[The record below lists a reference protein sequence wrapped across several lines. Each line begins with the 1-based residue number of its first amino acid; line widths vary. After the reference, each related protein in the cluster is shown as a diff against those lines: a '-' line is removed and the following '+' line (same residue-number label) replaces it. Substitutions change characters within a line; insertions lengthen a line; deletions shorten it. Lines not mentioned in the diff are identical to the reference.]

1 LPIPLS
7 QGDRKLLLIA
17 GGVFLLMIAAAL
29 FLAKPEA
36 ARSETPTTYSTG
48 SGGAKAA
55 YLLLK
60 SSGYAVERW
69 EEPATELPETG
80 GLTLILAE
88 PFGAPTEG
96 ERQKLRRFLE
106 NGGRII
112 AIGTFAGLFL
122 PEGGAVPDP
131 LAGMT
136 WKQLSAQSPSS
147 ITRAAPAITMSP
159 RAYWRPSEFALPLY
173 GDGKHSMVV
182 MYPYGKGEV
191 MWWAAATPLT
201 NAGLKEPGNLEFF
214 LASLDQKPGVRIL
227 WDEYFHGYRRSLAAS
242 IENSPVK
249 WMFVQLA
256 LFAFILLVTYSRRS
270 GPILIPAEG
279 VRLSPLEF
287 VRTLGLLYEKASASS
302 VAVDICYHRFRYWLT
317 RRLGL
322 PADAPV
328 LELERAIR
336 ERWSVNDP
344 QLRATLQACES
355 APYDTAMKPVEAL
368 KLVQNI
374 YDYAMRFRLFPA
386 SNIPASSIPTSSVQ
400 TSSKEKP

>member
-1 LPIPLS
+1 LS

-17 GGVFLLMIAAAL
+17 AGVFMLMIAAAL
-29 FLAKPEA
+29 FLAKSPA
-36 ARSETPTTYSTG
+36 SNSETPTTYSVA

-60 SSGYAVERW
+60 NSGYAVERW
-69 EEPATELPETG
+69 EQPATDLPETG
-80 GLTLILAE
+80 AQTLILAE
-88 PFGAPTEG
+88 PTGAPTEA
-96 ERQKLRRFLE
+96 ERQALRHFVE
-106 NGGRII
+106 DGGRMIVT
-112 AIGTFAGLFL
+112 GRFSGLFL
-122 PEGGAVPDP
+122 PDGGAVPDP

-147 ITRAAPAITMSP
+147 ITRAAPAITMAP
-159 RAYWRPSEFALPLY
+159 QAYWKPDDFALPLY

-182 MYPYGKGEV
+182 MYSYGKGEV

-214 LASLDQKPGVRIL
+214 LACLDQKPGSKIL

-242 IENSPVK
+242 IEHSPVK
-249 WMFVQLA
+249 WIFVQLA
-256 LFAFILLVTYSRRS
+256 VFASILLVTYSRRS
-270 GPILIPAEG
+270 GPILIPTQA

-287 VRTLGLLYEKASASS
+287 VRTLGLLYEKAEASS

-322 PADAPV
+322 PANAPV
-328 LELERAIR
+328 LELERAIG
-336 ERWSVNDP
+336 ERWKGNDAE
-344 QLRATLQACES
+344 LRAALEACES
-355 APYDTAMKPVEAL
+355 APYHTGMKPAEAL
-368 KLVQNI
+368 KLVQGI
-374 YDYAMRFRLFPA
+374 YDYAVRFKLYPSA
-386 SNIPASSIPTSSVQ
+386 SILHTPNSRVA